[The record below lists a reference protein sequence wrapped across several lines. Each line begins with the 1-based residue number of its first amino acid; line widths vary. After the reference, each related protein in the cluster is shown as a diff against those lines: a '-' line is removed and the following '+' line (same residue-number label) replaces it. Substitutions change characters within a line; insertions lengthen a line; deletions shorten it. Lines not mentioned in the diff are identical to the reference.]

1 MIRQDDR
8 LDRELSLFLIVAFP
22 YPDRMS
28 TAAFDLE
35 QLGVDLDRSGFAGRE
50 PVIRQVVHLARTY
63 GVGGAAAGVLADT
76 TAPDVARMRAFG
88 VVASALLPV
97 TGDRLAT
104 PLAAA

>member
-1 MIRQDDR
+1 
-8 LDRELSLFLIVAFP
+8 
-22 YPDRMS
+22 MS

-35 QLGVDLDRSGFAGRE
+35 QLGVELDSSGFVGRE
-50 PVIRQVVHLARTY
+50 PAIGQVVQLARTY

-76 TAPDVARMRAFG
+76 SAPDVARMRAFG
-88 VVASALLPV
+88 IVAAALLPM

>member
-1 MIRQDDR
+1 
-8 LDRELSLFLIVAFP
+8 
-22 YPDRMS
+22 MS

-50 PVIRQVVHLARTY
+50 PAIRQVVHLARTY

-76 TAPDVARMRAFG
+76 TAPDIVRMRAFA
-88 VVASALLPV
+88 VVASALLPII
-97 TGDRLAT
+97 GDRLAA

>member
-1 MIRQDDR
+1 
-8 LDRELSLFLIVAFP
+8 
-22 YPDRMS
+22 MS

-35 QLGVDLDRSGFAGRE
+35 QLGVELDSSGFAGRE
-50 PVIRQVVHLARTY
+50 PAIRQVVQLARTY

-76 TAPDVARMRAFG
+76 SAPDVARMRAFG
-88 VVASALLPV
+88 IVAAALLPM

>member
-1 MIRQDDR
+1 MISWNDR
-8 LDRELSLFLIVAFP
+8 LDRELSLFLIVMYP
-22 YPDRMS
+22 YPEPMS
-28 TAAFDLE
+28 TVAFDLE

-63 GVGGAAAGVLADT
+63 GVGGAAAGVLADP

-88 VVASALLPV
+88 IVAAALLPV